1 VLIAADRIERRLD
14 PEMSCLIGITGKGGV
29 GKTTVAALVTILAI
43 RRGWRPVLAVDADP
57 NTCLDA
63 ALGVTAEKTVGSIR
77 EEAREIAGKGILSG
91 ISKQELLAL
100 KIGECLVEADDFDL
114 IAMGRPEGPGC
125 YCYANNVLKSVL
137 DEISSQYPMVVLD
150 NEAGLENLSR
160 RIIQK
165 LNLLILVSDPSN
177 RGLETVRRLHA
188 LAREMEI
195 RFDRLA
201 IIINRLRKEE
211 CAPGIPALKIDTGAD
226 YLVNL
231 PENPELAEMGESG
244 KSLWSI
250 SSGNAVAERL
260 GAFMDL
266 WKAQASLRQLTQSDI
281 QRQR

>member
-1 VLIAADRIERRLD
+1 
-14 PEMSCLIGITGKGGV
+14 MSYLIGITGKGGV
-29 GKTTVAALVTILAI
+29 GKTTVAALLTILSI

-63 ALGVTAEKTVGSIR
+63 ALGVVAEKTVGSIR
-77 EEAREIAGKGILSG
+77 EEARKIAGKGALRG
-91 ISKQELLAL
+91 ISKQELLAV

-160 RIIQK
+160 RIVQK
-165 LNLLILVSDPSN
+165 VDLLILVSDPSK
-177 RGLETVRRLHA
+177 RGLDTVRRLHA

-201 IIINRLRKEE
+201 IIINRLRKDDS
-211 CAPGIPALKIDTGAD
+211 ASAVAALKADTGAD
-226 YLVNL
+226 YVVNL
-231 PENPELAEMGESG
+231 PENLELAEMGESG
-244 KSLWSI
+244 KSLWSVPLD
-250 SSGNAVAERL
+250 NAVMEQL
-260 GAFMDL
+260 DAFLDR
-266 WKAQASLRQLTQSDI
+266 WSAQACLRLQGGSKLPHSK
-281 QRQR
+281 